1 MLYVQKVKVCR
12 RYSNLRYFPLIQYF
26 NIRFTLFWQNASIP
40 NQYGT
45 LSSSFNCK
53 MVGIFAVYFLVML
66 MKHVISMCV
75 WASVCALVCTCIG
88 MYV

>member
-53 MVGIFAVYFLVML
+53 MVGIFFSNADEA
-66 MKHVISMCV
+66 HVISMCV